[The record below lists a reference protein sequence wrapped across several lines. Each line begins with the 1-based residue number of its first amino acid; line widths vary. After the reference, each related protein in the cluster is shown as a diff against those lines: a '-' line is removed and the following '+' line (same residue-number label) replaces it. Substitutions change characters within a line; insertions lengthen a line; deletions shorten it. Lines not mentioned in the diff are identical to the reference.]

1 MALIEIA
8 PSLCRLPT
16 EELKVTTPEVSSVRF
31 LPGTTPVTLSKR
43 LPKVMSFC
51 VELAPKV
58 LMVVGSNRVT
68 FLENAKLPLVT
79 KISIAAFPGVPARV
93 PTSMKDEPPEVMT
106 KVPTEVTSL
115 AKVNFEA

>member
-1 MALIEIA
+1 
-8 PSLCRLPT
+8 
-16 EELKVTTPEVSSVRF
+16 
-31 LPGTTPVTLSKR
+31 
-43 LPKVMSFC
+43 MSFC

-58 LMVVGSNRVT
+58 LMVVGSNKVT

-93 PTSMKDEPPEVMT
+93 PTSMKEEPPEVMT